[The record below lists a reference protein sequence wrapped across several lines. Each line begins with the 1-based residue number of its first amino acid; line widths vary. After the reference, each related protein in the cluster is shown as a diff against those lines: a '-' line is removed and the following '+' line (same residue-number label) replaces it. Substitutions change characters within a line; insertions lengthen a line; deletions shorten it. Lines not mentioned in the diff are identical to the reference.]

1 MTLKLWGDSKDIN
14 NTVIVV
20 VQEGEYTLVRVDFYF
35 RNSIG
40 WVLEGRFIL
49 TQVCGAVLQRASSP
63 LVGLLFVYS
72 FQFPAQDETIMY
84 GKCRFQLQYPHDKS

>member
-49 TQVCGAVLQRASSP
+49 TSVVLYCSV
-63 LVGLLFVYS
+63 L
-72 FQFPAQDETIMY
+72 
-84 GKCRFQLQYPHDKS
+84 PHLW